1 MSAFDDILIDDEQLI
16 NDPDAFPGV
25 EQFKLLRHGKPPVT
39 LYGSVWRNP
48 ADLMSLYAIAE
59 RGIVVR
65 ISAAD
70 VDKIDSPGDAV
81 EIAFDYG
88 GTAERHGITQILKQD
103 AGGWELLLS

>member
-1 MSAFDDILIDDEQLI
+1 MSAFDDILADDAELLS
-16 NDPDAFPGV
+16 DADAFPGV
-25 EQFKLLRHGKPPVT
+25 ETFKLLRHGKAPV
-39 LYGSVWRNP
+39 SVTGPVFRDP
-48 ADLMSLYAIAE
+48 AELMARYNIAE
-59 RGIVVR
+59 RGIVVF
-65 ISAAD
+65 IASSL